1 MLVYALTDKGNVRE
15 NNEDS
20 YFISTDERIKLFIVA
35 DGMGGCN
42 GGEVA
47 SRYAI
52 EVITKYFFSN
62 YSSCNKNDNSIKK
75 FIEDAVRSANSHVF
89 NKSFSNIDLTGMG
102 TTLTLLLIE
111 NKKFFIGH
119 IGDSRAYLIRGDK
132 LMQITEDHSYVEEL
146 VKLGRITHEEARNHP
161 QKNIITRALGID
173 EEIEV
178 DIFTGDVFENDVFLL
193 CTDGLTN
200 MLTDDL
206 ILKEFNSSESIDKAC
221 DNLIKMAKQNGG
233 FDNIT
238 IVAVKEV

>member
-47 SRYAI
+47 SRYTI